1 MSIKSKIETLSASFK
16 EAVDQFNSSKLTLE
30 KSTMYAADY
39 KADEIRKLKA
49 EMQSVCDE
57 ANAKLQEILQEGID
71 EIRSKKGGGNDFES
85 KLSNALSFI
94 NMLGNKLNDEDI
106 FAMVQPFFGDYQT
119 MHRFSMI
126 LQSKADIPTTL
137 FAISGYDSAITQLKN
152 MQINYKAAFTV
163 PNEGDGALA
172 AKMLAFGLIKD
183 ADAFEAFLGRLDDYL
198 SASADEI
205 EAVIAKHQR
214 SLLGLK

>member
-1 MSIKSKIETLSASFK
+1 MFIKSKIETLTASFK
-16 EAVDQFNSSKLTLE
+16 EAANKFINDKTTLE
-30 KSTMYAADY
+30 KSTMYSADF

-71 EIRSKKGGGNDFES
+71 EIRSKKGGGTDFES

-94 NMLGNKLNDEDI
+94 NLLGNKLNDEDI

-119 MHRFSMI
+119 MHRFSMV
-126 LQSKADIPTTL
+126 LQSKADIPTTT
-137 FAISGYDSAITQLKN
+137 FAVSGYDSAITQLKN
-152 MQINYKAAFTV
+152 MQINYRSAFVV
-163 PNEGDGALA
+163 PNEGDGMLT
-172 AKMLAFGLIKD
+172 AKVLAFGLIKD
-183 ADAFEAFLGRLDDYL
+183 AEAYEAFLGRLDDYL

-205 EAVIAKHQR
+205 EAVVAKHQR